1 MTTSPELIQI
11 ETAPNPTAT
20 VIWLHGLGASGAQL
34 APLLPQLDLSAC
46 PPIRFILPSAPS
58 MPVTFKGGAVV
69 PAWYDLP
76 SADSMAWEDEAGL
89 RASQSVIH
97 ALIGAERMRGIRSE
111 RIVLAG
117 FSQGCA
123 MTLQTGLRY
132 PEPLAGLI
140 CLSGYLPLRDT
151 VVGERHAAN
160 QQTPVFMAH
169 GTLDQVVPLTYA
181 EASRDILTELDYLID
196 WHEYPIEHSVCAAE
210 VIDIGRW
217 LTRVLN

>member
-11 ETAPNPTAT
+11 ETAPNPTAS
-20 VIWLHGLGASGAQL
+20 VIWLHGLGASGAQF
-34 APLLPQLDLSAC
+34 APLLAELDLSAC
-46 PPIRFILPSAPS
+46 PPIRFIFPSAPA
-58 MPVTFKGGAVV
+58 MPVTLKDGAVMS
-69 PAWYDLP
+69 AWYDLP
-76 SADSMAWEDEAGL
+76 GADPMAQEDEAGL

-97 ALIGAERMRGIRSE
+97 ALISAERMRGIRSE

-151 VVGERHAAN
+151 VASERHTAN

-196 WHEYPIEHSVCAAE
+196 WHAYPIEHSVCAAE